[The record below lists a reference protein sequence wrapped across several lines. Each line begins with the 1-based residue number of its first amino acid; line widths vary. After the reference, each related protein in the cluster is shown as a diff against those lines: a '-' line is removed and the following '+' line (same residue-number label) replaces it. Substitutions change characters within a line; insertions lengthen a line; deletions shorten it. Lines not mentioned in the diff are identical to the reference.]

1 MTTKLSIHRALALI
15 TKSQELISEKTSNGV
30 FAGLV
35 VGEPARSHNPIYKSV
50 NELKE
55 KIQSDT
61 DSVEGN
67 IELILK
73 LKEAIARSNLETKV
87 VFLGKEQ
94 SINRLLSLKVQIKD
108 FQSYLG
114 RLRSL
119 SNVFQKAVID
129 KDSQNEA
136 EANKSEPSLKVEHLA
151 SLTKVSG
158 LKIITEN
165 NNLSL
170 NQKIEKI
177 EQLINTVNYDL
188 DTILA
193 ENNLQTMIEIED

>member
-15 TKSQELISEKTSNGV
+15 TKSQELVSEKTQNGV

-35 VGEPARSHNPIYKSV
+35 VGEPARSHNPIYKSL
-50 NELKE
+50 NELQE

-67 IELILK
+67 IELIIK

-87 VFLGKEQ
+87 VYLGKEQ
-94 SINRLLSLKVQIKD
+94 SIHRLLSLKVQIKD
-108 FQSYLG
+108 YQNYLS
-114 RLRSL
+114 RLRAISYT
-119 SNVFQKAVID
+119 FQKAVTD
-129 KDSQNEA
+129 KASQNEA
-136 EANKSEPSLKVEHLA
+136 EANKSEPNLRAEHLA

-165 NNLSL
+165 SNLSL
-170 NQKIEKI
+170 SQKIEKI
-177 EQLINTVNYDL
+177 EELINCINYDL

>member
-193 ENNLQTMIEIED
+193 ENNLKTMIEIED

>member
-87 VFLGKEQ
+87 IFLGKEQ

-108 FQSYLG
+108 FQNYLG
-114 RLRSL
+114 RLRSI
-119 SNVFQKAVID
+119 SNVFQKAVTD

-136 EANKSEPSLKVEHLA
+136 EANKSEASLKAEHLA

-177 EQLINTVNYDL
+177 EELINTVNYDL

-193 ENNLQTMIEIED
+193 ENNLQTIIEIED